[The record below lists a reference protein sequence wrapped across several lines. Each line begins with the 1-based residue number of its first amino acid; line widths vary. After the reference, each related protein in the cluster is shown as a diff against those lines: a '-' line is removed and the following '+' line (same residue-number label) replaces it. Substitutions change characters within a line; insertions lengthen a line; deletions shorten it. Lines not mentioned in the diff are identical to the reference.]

1 MTEIDYQAIEAYAL
15 AEVAKHAPELETA
28 ALVNTEKVITAFRNN
43 MVSDYYLKPTT
54 GYGYSDVG
62 RDTLDLIY
70 AEIFKAEAALNL
82 SAALMP
88 WLWLCWAICAL
99 AMS

>member
-43 MVSDYYLKPTT
+43 MVSDYTFVAHKINET
-54 GYGYSDVG
+54 S
-62 RDTLDLIY
+62 
-70 AEIFKAEAALNL
+70 N
-82 SAALMP
+82 
-88 WLWLCWAICAL
+88 
-99 AMS
+99 